1 MTNST
6 ISDSRVSAR
15 PRRRPM
21 PTVVASRIDDD
32 RAAARAALARGDTDL
47 AWDLLATTHI
57 LSQPWWWPH
66 TRSHLDM
73 LRLAVRTRDLREF
86 RGQLLRLA
94 VAGPASAIGK
104 YPLGNT
110 GRSNVPATLPMPLPP
125 ELAPLLAEEGP
136 PSR

>member
-1 MTNST
+1 MTATNNTDTST
-6 ISDSRVSAR
+6 R
-15 PRRRPM
+15 PRPARRPM
-21 PTVVASRIDDD
+21 PATIAERIAND
-32 RAAARAALARGDTDL
+32 RSEARAALARGDTDL

-73 LRLAVRTRDLREF
+73 LRLAVRTRDPREL

-94 VAGPASAIGK
+94 VAGTASAIGK

-110 GRSNVPATLPMPLPP
+110 GRSNVPATLPMPLPE
-125 ELAPLLAEEGP
+125 ELAALLGV
-136 PSR
+136 R